1 MKRLRQ
7 TDGNEEE
14 EEERIQTWRGGWKRG
29 GGRTKEVAEGG
40 RVNIHESMVA

>member
-14 EEERIQTWRGGWKRG
+14 EERIQTWREGWKRG

>member
-14 EEERIQTWRGGWKRG
+14 EERIQTRRGGWKRG